1 MTNVSLS
8 PAPAPGPV
16 CPPGSGWVVWLLR
29 SGSPFICHRK
39 NFTSYVTFYRR
50 LCVYVGMSSRGHSWS
65 ETLALCRAQ
74 HPRSGLVSVH
84 SEADHRELHGL
95 VEARDPV
102 TEELGFW
109 LGGVRPGGG
118 AWAWQDGSQWGWAAW
133 LRGQPSL
140 SGRGDMCVK
149 SRRVRGVT
157 EEPYWYDIDCDNR
170 SVT

>member
-1 MTNVSLS
+1 M
-8 PAPAPGPV
+8 
-16 CPPGSGWVVWLLR
+16 
-29 SGSPFICHRK
+29 
-39 NFTSYVTFYRR
+39 
-50 LCVYVGMSSRGHSWS
+50 YVGMSSRGHSWS
-65 ETLALCRAQ
+65 ESLALCRAQ
-74 HPRSGLVSVH
+74 HPRSVLVSVH
-84 SEADHRELHGL
+84 SEAEHRELHGL

-109 LGGVRPGGG
+109 LGGVRTGGG
-118 AWAWQDGSQWGWAAW
+118 AWAWADGSHWSWAAW

-140 SGRGDMCVK
+140 TGRGDMCVK